1 MSRHLQHQIASRPA
15 HPIKHH
21 EVTAGLH
28 ATECLGPALIDA
40 DGADGVG
47 FAGILRAVLAPRP
60 RCADAADEIERG
72 IEALWQFDRDLAVA
86 DSEGVLG
93 HESSPPAK
101 RVGPAAPV
109 PGSRIGVGSRRRRC
123 QARSNKPHS
132 RGLDWAL
139 PGPFKPIKIS
149 LYA

>member
-1 MSRHLQHQIASRPA
+1 GVHASER
-15 HPIKHH
+15 
-21 EVTAGLH
+21 
-28 ATECLGPALIDA
+28 LGPALIDA

-47 FAGILRAVLAPRP
+47 FPGILRAVLAPRP

-93 HESSPPAK
+93 HESSPPAR

-109 PGSRIGVGSRRRRC
+109 PAQGLESDHAVGGVKPEATGQFLRSRLGL
-123 QARSNKPHS
+123 ARV
-132 RGLDWAL
+132 
-139 PGPFKPIKIS
+139 I
-149 LYA
+149 